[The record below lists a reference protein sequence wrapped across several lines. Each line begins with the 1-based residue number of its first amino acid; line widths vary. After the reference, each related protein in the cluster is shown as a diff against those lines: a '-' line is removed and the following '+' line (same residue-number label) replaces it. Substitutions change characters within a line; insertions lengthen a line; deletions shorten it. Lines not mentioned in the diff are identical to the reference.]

1 MSKREAELFSKRQS
15 EGRGAG
21 SVGRKRRCVIFQEGR
36 LGTGRR
42 KRWHGLSAGRERDFT
57 EKAASLGS
65 GGVRQQLRGC

>member
-21 SVGRKRRCVIFQEGR
+21 SVGRKRCVIFQEGR
-36 LGTGRR
+36 LGMGRR
-42 KRWHGLSAGRERDFT
+42 KRRCGLLAGRERDFT